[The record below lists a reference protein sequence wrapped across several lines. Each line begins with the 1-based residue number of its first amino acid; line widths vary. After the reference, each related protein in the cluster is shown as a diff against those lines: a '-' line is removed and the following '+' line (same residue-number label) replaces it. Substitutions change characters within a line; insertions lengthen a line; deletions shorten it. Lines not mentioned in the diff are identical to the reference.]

1 MADAFRRRQLMGLFV
16 SENTTVKMNALVYAD
31 TKGVND
37 NDFSAKDV
45 KEH

>member
-1 MADAFRRRQLMGLFV
+1 MG
-16 SENTTVKMNALVYAD
+16 ENTTVKMNALVYAD
-31 TKGVND
+31 TKGEND